1 MTTYADVTGTAAYNR
16 AKFKPHD
23 KNRIRMAKIE
33 HNFSATSVAGDEV
46 VNCITI
52 PANSIVIGAWG
63 KMTTDSSLADAHLDL
78 QYGATGAA
86 YASNADTNSTTMLVA
101 ASAQN
106 VEFKKTANII
116 TIEASNGVND
126 VNAGVVEIICAYI
139 ELDSLGAAG

>member
-23 KNRIRMAKIE
+23 KNRIRMVKIE
-33 HNFSATSVAGDEV
+33 HNFAATSLASSEV
-46 VNCITI
+46 MNCITV

-63 KMTTDSSLADAHLDL
+63 VMTTDSSLADAHVDL
-78 QYGATGAA
+78 GYGAGGNE

-106 VEFKKTANII
+106 VEFKKTANIVQL
-116 TIEASNGVND
+116 EASNGENI
-126 VNAGVVEIICAYI
+126 NAGVIEIICAYI
-139 ELDSLGAAG
+139 ELDNLGAAA